1 VIGLWVGGFVHNAS
15 GRQQRFILASQSPRR
30 RELLKRAGYHF
41 QVVPSTV
48 DESIFD
54 DTRDPE
60 TYAKTLALAKAE
72 EVADRF
78 PDALVLGADTVVDC
92 NGEIIGKP
100 CDRDHAEAIT
110 RRVFAQAH
118 RVVTGLALVCRAG
131 DLAVVEADVT
141 IVYPKP
147 MTEAG
152 IAAHLAGG
160 SWEGKAGAYAIQE
173 TGDQFVERVEGSI
186 SNVIGLPMEL
196 LDRLIRERI
205 GQFPS
210 RPI

>member
-1 VIGLWVGGFVHNAS
+1 MTS
-15 GRQQRFILASQSPRR
+15 GRPQRFILASQSPRR
-30 RELLKRAGYHF
+30 RELLKRAGYTF
-41 QVVPSTV
+41 EVIPSAV
-48 DESIFD
+48 DESTFD
-54 DTRDPE
+54 ETLDPE
-60 TYAKTLALAKAE
+60 TYVKTLALAKAE

-78 PDALVLGADTVVDC
+78 PDRLVMGADTVVDC

-100 CDRDHAEAIT
+100 RNRTDAEAIT

-118 RVVTGLALVCRAG
+118 RVVTGLALICRIKN
-131 DLAVVEADVT
+131 LVVVEVDVT
-141 IVYPKP
+141 VVYPKP

-173 TGDQFVERVEGSI
+173 TGDQFVERVDGSL

-196 LDRLIRERI
+196 LGQLLREQV
-205 GQFPS
+205 GQIPQ
-210 RPI
+210 PPL